1 LGGGAKPHHPKIKG
15 FRKVLGF
22 CPVLSNYRSNIAE
35 ALMNQSCVI
44 PVVKSPHEYQAYR
57 ISPDA
62 TNRLA
67 IVFDPATVNLSITY
81 CIEIFDVGGKTPPNR
96 HQFAVETFFV
106 LKGEGIAVCDGKEV
120 AIRSGDT
127 LLVPPTG
134 VHEIRNT
141 GAERLYTLTVAI
153 FLLLLAHRIV

>member
-1 LGGGAKPHHPKIKG
+1 MD
-15 FRKVLGF
+15 
-22 CPVLSNYRSNIAE
+22 E
-35 ALMNQSCVI
+35 SCVI

-96 HQFAVETFFV
+96 HLFAVETFFV
-106 LKGEGIAVCDGKEV
+106 LKGEGIAICDGKEV

-141 GAERLYTLTVAI
+141 GSERLYTITVMVPNENFAELI
-153 FLLLLAHRIV
+153 RSGTPVKLDAQDIAVLRHNLVQNSV

>member
-1 LGGGAKPHHPKIKG
+1 
-15 FRKVLGF
+15 
-22 CPVLSNYRSNIAE
+22 
-35 ALMNQSCVI
+35 MNQSCVI

-96 HQFAVETFFV
+96 HQFATEMFFV
-106 LKGEGIAVCDGKEV
+106 LRGEGIAVCDGKEI
-120 AIRSGDT
+120 AIHAGDT

-134 VHEIRNT
+134 VHAIRNI
-141 GAERLYTLTVAI
+141 GAERLYTITIMVPNEDFAELIRSGVPAE
-153 FLLLLAHRIV
+153 LDAEDLAVLQC

>member
-1 LGGGAKPHHPKIKG
+1 MD
-15 FRKVLGF
+15 
-22 CPVLSNYRSNIAE
+22 N
-35 ALMNQSCVI
+35 SCVI
-44 PVVKSPHEYQAYR
+44 PVIKSPQEYQAYR

-67 IVFDPATVNLSITY
+67 VVLDPKTANLSITY

-96 HQFAVETFFV
+96 HQYAIETFFV

-134 VHEIRNT
+134 IHEICNT
-141 GAERLYTLTVAI
+141 GAGRLYTITVMMPNEDFAELI
-153 FLLLLAHRIV
+153 RSGVPTELDAEDLAVLRHEPVP

>member
-1 LGGGAKPHHPKIKG
+1 MDK
-15 FRKVLGF
+15 
-22 CPVLSNYRSNIAE
+22 
-35 ALMNQSCVI
+35 SCVM
-44 PVVKSPHEYQAYR
+44 PVVRSPHQYQAYR

-67 IVFDPATVNLSITY
+67 IVFDPGTVNLSITY

-106 LKGEGIAVCDGKEV
+106 LKGEGLAICDGKEI

-127 LLVPPTG
+127 MLVPPTG
-134 VHEIRNT
+134 VHEIRNI
-141 GAERLYTLTVAI
+141 GSERLYAITVMVPNENFAEQI
-153 FLLLLAHRIV
+153 RNGVPVELDAEDLAVLRHSLVQNSV